1 MTTMNKLK
9 LTILLLLAN
18 IVFSFFMLELIG
30 RKLNPILARYV
41 NIEANRFANNIVNS
55 TVNEIIIENYE
66 KDLFVITKD
75 SSGEI
80 EMLDYNTQKVNELL
94 LKITNNIQSKLTKL
108 EEGKVEDLAISNNFK
123 LKNIKSIKDGVLCEV
138 PIGALRGNSLFSNV
152 GPNIPIKLSF
162 IGQVQSNLETTIT
175 SYGINNI
182 VIETNVVVEVEE
194 QITMPTTSKKSIIKV
209 TAPLT
214 IKIIKGVVP
223 NYYASGIQTRSD
235 LISIPIE

>member
-123 LKNIKSIKDGVLCEV
+123 LKNVKSIKDGVLCEV

-194 QITMPTTSKKSIIKV
+194 QITMPTTSKKSIIKI

-223 NYYASGIQTRSD
+223 NYYASGIQTKSD
-235 LISIPIE
+235 LISVPIE

>member
-123 LKNIKSIKDGVLCEV
+123 LKNVKSIKDGVLCEV

>member
-94 LKITNNIQSKLTKL
+94 LKITNNI
-108 EEGKVEDLAISNNFK
+108 
-123 LKNIKSIKDGVLCEV
+123 
-138 PIGALRGNSLFSNV
+138 
-152 GPNIPIKLSF
+152 
-162 IGQVQSNLETTIT
+162 
-175 SYGINNI
+175 
-182 VIETNVVVEVEE
+182 
-194 QITMPTTSKKSIIKV
+194 
-209 TAPLT
+209 
-214 IKIIKGVVP
+214 
-223 NYYASGIQTRSD
+223 
-235 LISIPIE
+235 

>member
-194 QITMPTTSKKSIIKV
+194 QITMPTTSKKSIIKI

>member
-194 QITMPTTSKKSIIKV
+194 QITMPTTSKKSIIKI

-223 NYYASGIQTRSD
+223 NYYASGIQTKSD
-235 LISIPIE
+235 LISVPIE

>member
-18 IVFSFFMLELIG
+18 IVFSFFFLELIG

-194 QITMPTTSKKSIIKV
+194 QITMPTTSKKSIIKI

-223 NYYASGIQTRSD
+223 NYYASGIQTKSD
-235 LISIPIE
+235 LISVPIE

>member
-194 QITMPTTSKKSIIKV
+194 QITMTTTSKKSIIKI

-223 NYYASGIQTRSD
+223 NYYASGIQTKSD
-235 LISIPIE
+235 LISVPIE

>member
-162 IGQVQSNLETTIT
+162 ICQVQSNLEITIT

-194 QITMPTTSKKSIIKV
+194 QITMPTTSKKSIIKI

-223 NYYASGIQTRSD
+223 NYYASGIQTKSD
-235 LISIPIE
+235 LISVPIE